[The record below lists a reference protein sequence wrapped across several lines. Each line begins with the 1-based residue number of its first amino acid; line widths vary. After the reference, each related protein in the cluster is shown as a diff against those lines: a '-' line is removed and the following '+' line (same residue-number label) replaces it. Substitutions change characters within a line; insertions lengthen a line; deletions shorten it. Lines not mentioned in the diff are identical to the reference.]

1 MFSHGP
7 DPGDKRHVSMFSC
20 DAAIVWG
27 LWIADR
33 TRNETLR
40 IFHNLSEGSYA
51 PTRAFNHNTAAS
63 PIQVSSPIGPQVS
76 QVQNAVL
83 WLVQVSLVS
92 QKNSANAPSNHNK
105 SRYLVSIYFK
115 LQDKKRQES
124 LLHAACCSAA
134 VLH

>member
-33 TRNETLR
+33 TRNETSR

-51 PTRAFNHNTAAS
+51 PTRAFNQGKTNLGAFSVIMKSSRMFVAS
-63 PIQVSSPIGPQVS
+63 
-76 QVQNAVL
+76 
-83 WLVQVSLVS
+83 
-92 QKNSANAPSNHNK
+92 
-105 SRYLVSIYFK
+105 
-115 LQDKKRQES
+115 
-124 LLHAACCSAA
+124 
-134 VLH
+134 